1 MRLFV
6 SVPLHGLAEA
16 VSAAQEPLDL
26 PGLKLTDPEGAHVT
40 LKFLGEVDASR
51 VDELTDAIDRA
62 VDAAEATPFEAEV
75 GGYGVFPSLDYISV
89 VWTGFRS
96 GGEGLTRL
104 HEAIERETTA
114 LGFDPEDHSF
124 TPHATLARMRDARSK
139 DEVRRVVES
148 DDPDVGTLL
157 VERVEL
163 TESTLT
169 DGGPVYSPVERF
181 DLPTGI

>member
-6 SVPLHGLAEA
+6 SVPLHGLAEGVA
-16 VSAAQEPLDL
+16 AAQEPLDR
-26 PGLKLTDPEGAHVT
+26 PGLTLTDPEQAHVT
-40 LKFLGEVDASR
+40 LKFLGEVEPAQ
-51 VDELTDAIDRA
+51 VDELTGALERA
-62 VDAAEATPFEAEV
+62 VDAADVAPFEAEV

-96 GGEGLTRL
+96 GGEELTRL
-104 HEAIERETTA
+104 HEAIERETVE

-139 DEVRRVVES
+139 DEVRELVES
-148 DDPDVGTLL
+148 GDPDVGSFR
-157 VERVEL
+157 VDAVEL

-169 DGGPVYSPVERF
+169 DDGPVYSTVERF

>member
-6 SVPLHGLAEA
+6 SVPLHGLAEGVA
-16 VSAAQEPLDL
+16 AAQEPLDL
-26 PGLKLTDPEGAHVT
+26 PGLTLTDPEQAHVT

-51 VDELTDAIDRA
+51 IDELTDAIDRA
-62 VDAAEATPFEAEV
+62 VEAADVSPFEAEV
-75 GGYGVFPSLDYISV
+75 GGYGVFPSLEYISV
-89 VWTGFRS
+89 VWTGVRS
-96 GGEGLTRL
+96 GSEELARL

-139 DEVRRVVES
+139 DGVGALVES
-148 DDPDVGTLL
+148 ENPDVGTLR

-169 DGGPVYSPVERF
+169 DEGPVYSAVERF
-181 DLPTGI
+181 DLPGEI